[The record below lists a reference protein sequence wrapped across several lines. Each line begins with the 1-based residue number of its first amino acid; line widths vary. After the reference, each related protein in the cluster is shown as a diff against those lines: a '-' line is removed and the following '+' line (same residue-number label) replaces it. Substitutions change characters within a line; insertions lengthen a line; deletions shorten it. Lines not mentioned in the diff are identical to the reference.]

1 VFTAFRVLAKLR
13 FLRGTPA
20 DPFGYTAERRGER
33 ALIGAYE
40 KTVGALLGDLRM
52 DNVALAARIA
62 SVPEQIRGYG
72 HVKHAHLERA
82 KAREADLLQEWQAA
96 VAAA

>member
-1 VFTAFRVLAKLR
+1 
-13 FLRGTPA
+13 
-20 DPFGYTAERRGER
+20 
-33 ALIGAYE
+33 
-40 KTVGALLGDLRM
+40 
-52 DNVALAARIA
+52 
-62 SVPEQIRGYG
+62 VPEQIRGYG

>member
-1 VFTAFRVLAKLR
+1 VLAKLR

-40 KTVGALLGDLRM
+40 KTVGGLLDGLRM
-52 DNVALAARIA
+52 GNVALAAQIA
-62 SVPEQIRGYG
+62 SVPEQIRGFG
-72 HVKHAHLERA
+72 HVKEGNLA
-82 KAREADLLQEWQAA
+82 KAKLKREQLLSSWRNPQAA
-96 VAAA
+96 RAAA

>member
-1 VFTAFRVLAKLR
+1 MILKGKRAVVTGSNSGIGLGVAVELAKA
-13 FLRGTPA
+13 G
-20 DPFGYTAERRGER
+20 AEVVINSFTDRPE
-33 ALIGAYE
+33 
-40 KTVGALLGDLRM
+40 DH
-52 DNVALAARIA
+52 ALAAQIA